1 MVVDCLR
8 QSGLENFQ
16 ISVGNVGFLNSLLKE
31 AKLPPEC
38 EEYLRELI
46 SNRNYYGV
54 TELLDEAGVRPE
66 IKELFGHLQE
76 LVGGPEVLEK
86 AMEIAPN
93 ELSKRTIKRLR
104 DTYEILKAYTVQKY
118 ITFDLSMS
126 GTYGYYTGVIFRA
139 YTFGTG
145 DAIVKGGRYNHLME
159 KFGKRARPLDLPSSL
174 TS

>member
-1 MVVDCLR
+1 MLAMVVDCLR

-66 IKELFGHLQE
+66 IKG
-76 LVGGPEVLEK
+76 
-86 AMEIAPN
+86 A
-93 ELSKRTIKRLR
+93 LR
-104 DTYEILKAYTVQKY
+104 SSA
-118 ITFDLSMS
+118 
-126 GTYGYYTGVIFRA
+126 
-139 YTFGTG
+139 GTG
-145 DAIVKGGRYNHLME
+145 RWTGS
-159 KFGKRARPLDLPSSL
+159 P
-174 TS
+174 